1 MKFRISRNSGNFL
14 RSENTR
20 MPQKIL
26 LSRLVFSTQCAK
38 VNELG
43 TSHERGKFTMI
54 YLDLPWSPNLGDCFE
69 HAQNNREGR
78 RFDESGVIT
87 QFSRGG
93 SVVQTTWTY
102 KTRSTSAGKRL
113 VVVETYDLLP
123 CLHERT
129 QLVDEQWSVGE
140 PFMIQLFKNN
150 GCLTLPLTI
159 VHPWA
164 EYHAL

>member
-1 MKFRISRNSGNFL
+1 MLALLL
-14 RSENTR
+14 RLEIYDKRS
-20 MPQKIL
+20 KV
-26 LSRLVFSTQCAK
+26 S

-69 HAQNNREGR
+69 HAQNNREER

-113 VVVETYDLLP
+113 VVVEIYDLLP
-123 CLHERT
+123 CLHERP
-129 QLVDEQWSVGE
+129 QLVD
-140 PFMIQLFKNN
+140 
-150 GCLTLPLTI
+150 
-159 VHPWA
+159 A
-164 EYHAL
+164 

>member
-1 MKFRISRNSGNFL
+1 MNWHIFFL
-14 RSENTR
+14 FAVTLPAIMLALLLRLEIYDKRS
-20 MPQKIL
+20 KV
-26 LSRLVFSTQCAK
+26 S